1 MNKIE
6 ISNTRFMQ
14 ARCSLPSLIRDIESE
29 INKNNLKSIV
39 TTRFRM
45 TDKPEP
51 TQYESIPHAIG
62 ELLEEGWSAVTFQCD
77 NVAILTDCAG
87 DRLIIEVVR

>member
-1 MNKIE
+1 MNDIE

-14 ARCSLPSLIRDIESE
+14 ARCSLPSLTRDIELELEKS
-29 INKNNLKSIV
+29 KSKSIV
-39 TTRFRM
+39 TTRLRM
-45 TDKPEP
+45 SDKQEP
-51 TQYESIPHAIG
+51 TKYESIPHAIG

-77 NVAILTDCAG
+77 NVAILSDCAG